1 MGIKTGDSA
10 DSDEVMNG
18 YGTQFLDFS
27 QILFDS
33 KYNGFHARLTNAAAP
48 NLDKVFYSTF
58 EAEDADINIGFEY
71 DTTNDMYFL
80 PDFTSGFTE
89 YIIIEATSLSAP
101 WDNNNV
107 RTVEFAAGKWIVY
120 CTVGTDEVRR
130 AQIHRSLWY
139 GTDGTDALM
148 DDFTSVTAVKTS
160 HATDVD
166 KRATYAKFDIVTEA
180 PDISSYVPFVVV
192 SEIPEVFAVFDLLA
206 NDSTASLTS
215 FCPNNPLGSSKT
227 IVSPQTFYSNLE
239 VFPPSSYQNL

>member
-166 KRATYAKFDIVTEA
+166 KRATYAKFDIVTDSVTA
-180 PDISSYVPFVVV
+180 TYTGTFNDTSTNNDCSVWSRI
-192 SEIPEVFAVFDLLA
+192 FANA
-206 NDSTASLTS
+206 QGGASGIT
-215 FCPNNPLGSSKT
+215 GT
-227 IVSPQTFYSNLE
+227 TFFAAGN
-239 VFPPSSYQNL
+239 